1 MGPSWGY
8 VGPSWSYIGPAW
20 GLFWLIL
27 GLCWPIL
34 GQHARGGGPSLLR
47 RGENRL
53 RQCHGQGAPGR
64 TTGSEAVATAVKLEV
79 KTEPHP
85 CALLGA
91 LMSSES
97 SVMDKQDTLVY
108 ARALRVLAA
117 QHTSLWSSQQAAD
130 TSVLWLCASQ
140 PQGGMGG
147 CHNWDLRQNPT
158 KYALTSTKVTLIPK
172 LQLWCTHVHCVFW
185 RRSTPLFGAVS
196 RLRTHLCYGFV
207 PVSPNQK
214 LLSKSKLHLTSS
226 TQSVLD

>member
-1 MGPSWGY
+1 MAHLGAMLAHFEAHVGPSWGY

-97 SVMDKQDTLVY
+97 RVMDKQDTLVY

-140 PQGGMGG
+140 PQ
-147 CHNWDLRQNPT
+147 
-158 KYALTSTKVTLIPK
+158 PK
-172 LQLWCTHVHCVFW
+172 
-185 RRSTPLFGAVS
+185 TPLQIKTSSDVLNSIGSGLSSTSISNVFQANICHFSGRIGNGTS
-196 RLRTHLCYGFV
+196 ILQV
-207 PVSPNQK
+207 PV
-214 LLSKSKLHLTSS
+214 
-226 TQSVLD
+226 DCR

>member
-34 GQHARGGGPSLLR
+34 GQHARRGGPSLLR

-97 SVMDKQDTLVY
+97 RVMDKQDTLVY

-196 RLRTHLCYGFV
+196 RLLTHLCYGFV